1 MSDVIFV
8 VPNEAP
14 TLYHEFCG
22 TLLLATILKQN
33 NTDVDIYRFTEAS
46 MSNGFF
52 PFIDETA
59 KNIVAKG
66 PKIVSFYC
74 RCDCYL
80 TNIMIAKKIK
90 ETNPDIYVIFGG
102 PQADASAYDTIN
114 EIPWVDF
121 CCRGEGETTVYT
133 LFSALLNKTDYSAI
147 KGLTYKDN
155 NQNIVENPA
164 PELVEDL
171 DSLPFTDYSL
181 IPDYIVNNPESY
193 DHAFPI
199 DVGRGCPFNCAYCST
214 SIFWQRKFRVKSA
227 DRIVKEMLDL
237 NKHFNITKFNFQHD
251 LFTVDKK
258 KVLNFTSALSEAGSP
273 FEWSCSSRVDTL
285 DEETIVSMAENGM
298 RSVYLG
304 IETGS
309 ERMQKLINKN
319 LKIDKIIETIDIFI
333 KNKVNVTASFMFGF
347 PEETQ
352 EDLEK
357 TLQLVLKLYR
367 MGVQKFQFHLCSITP
382 GTLYYYK
389 YFDKL
394 TLAINQ
400 SDQVGDFGIEECRDF
415 IKEHIKLFSY
425 CYEYKSE
432 LRDRF
437 ANLHQCAIPAIITYN
452 LLSSFFP
459 KLFQNIRISDVLLE
473 ILDIYSKKPDFSYN
487 SDFALEYV
495 KNHFSGDT
503 LTKLTDIF
511 NYHKLNDRAILEENF
526 EPSVEYFSTDI
537 QAYRNGE
544 AFENIPLKNQMLYFF
559 KADKKLHIKYVN
571 LQ

>member
-14 TLYHEFCG
+14 TLYYEFCG
-22 TLLLATILKQN
+22 TLLLTTILKQN
-33 NTDVDIYRFTEAS
+33 NVDVDIYRFTEAS
-46 MSNGFF
+46 KDDGFF
-52 PFIDETA
+52 PFVDETA
-59 KNIVAKG
+59 NNILKKN
-66 PKIVSFYC
+66 PKVVSFYC

-90 ETNPDIYVIFGG
+90 EANHGIYIVFGG

-121 CCRGEGETTVYT
+121 CCRGEGETTVYP
-133 LFSALLNKTDYSAI
+133 LFSALLNDSDYSSI
-147 KGLTYKDN
+147 KGLTYRDDSHS
-155 NQNIVENPA
+155 IVENPT
-164 PELVEDL
+164 PELVENL
-171 DSLPFTDYSL
+171 DDLPFTDYSL
-181 IPDYIVNNPESY
+181 IPDYIVNNPNSY
-193 DHAFPI
+193 NHAFPI
-199 DVGRGCPFNCAYCST
+199 DVGRGCPFKCAYCST

-237 NKHFNITKFNFQHD
+237 NKRLNITKFNFQHD

-258 KVLNFTSALSEAGSP
+258 KVLEFTSALGNAHTY
-273 FEWSCSSRVDTL
+273 FEWVCSSRIDTL
-285 DEETIVSMAENGM
+285 DEETIVSMAQNGM
-298 RSVYLG
+298 KSVYLG

-319 LKIDKIIETIDIFI
+319 LKIDNIIETVDLFI

-347 PEETQ
+347 PEET
-352 EDLEK
+352 EDDLEK
-357 TLQLVLKLYR
+357 TLQLVLQLYR
-367 MGVQKFQFHLCSITP
+367 MGVHKFQFHLCSITP
-382 GTLYYYK
+382 GTPYYYK

-394 TLAINQ
+394 TLALNQ
-400 SDQVGDFGIEECRDF
+400 SDQVGNFGIEECRDF

-437 ANLHQCAIPAIITYN
+437 ANLHECAVPAITTYD
-452 LLSSFFP
+452 LLSRFFP
-459 KLFQNIRISDVLLE
+459 KLYQNTPISDVLIE
-473 ILDIYSKKPDFSYN
+473 MLDIYSKNPDFYYN
-487 SDFALEYV
+487 SDFAIEYA

-503 LTKLTDIF
+503 LVKLTDIF
-511 NYHKLNDRAILEENF
+511 NYRKLTDRAYREKNF
-526 EPSVEYFSTDI
+526 ELSVENFSTDI
-537 QAYRNGE
+537 QAYKNGE
-544 AFENIPLKNQMLYFF
+544 AFENIHLKNQMLYFF
-559 KADKKLHIKYVN
+559 KKGNELHIKYVN